1 MAHMTK
7 KADFLSMLV
16 NLTNPK
22 LKTFRG
28 SVYLS
33 DEKQS
38 YEIYKASNMEESGI
52 ISAMNQC
59 QKYRKWMDENA
70 KH

>member
-1 MAHMTK
+1 MAYMTK
-7 KADFLSMLV
+7 KSDFVSMLK

-28 SVYLS
+28 SVYLY

-38 YEIYKASNMEESGI
+38 YEIYKASNMKESGL

-59 QKYRKWMDENA
+59 QKYRKWME
-70 KH
+70 